1 MLNRHTTG
9 KENVMKGMVRALFL
23 VGTLLFS
30 LAGIAG
36 AATLGVGDTIYIRSG
51 LRTLNGGEFMIYGAP
66 GRIDYLF
73 SSFCLERDESL
84 MTDDTPFIVDS
95 ISDSAQLGG
104 VNTNSG
110 DPLDQKTKWLYWNF
124 LQGRLDDISSFE
136 YNDPYSMDAVQL
148 LIWQTE
154 GEGTPDYSA
163 NASLIQPIMNEL
175 AGYYDATGKDEGFG
189 DVRALNI
196 SYATGGIAQSIL
208 VAVPEPGTMVLLGM
222 GMLGLAVF
230 GKRRMNR

>member
-1 MLNRHTTG
+1 
-9 KENVMKGMVRALFL
+9 MKSMVRALFL
-23 VGTLLFS
+23 VGTLLLS
-30 LAGIAG
+30 LAASAG
-36 AATLGVGDTIYIRSG
+36 ADTLGVGDTIYIRSG
-51 LRTLNGGEFMIYGAP
+51 LRTLNGGEFMVYGAP
-66 GRIDYLF
+66 DRQDYLF

-84 MTDDTPFIVDS
+84 MTDDTPFKVDS

-104 VNTNSG
+104 KNTDSG

-124 LQGRLDDISSFE
+124 VQGRLDDISSFK

-148 LIWQTE
+148 LIWKTE
-154 GEGTPDYSA
+154 DEETPDYSE
-163 NASLIQPIMNEL
+163 NASLIQPIMDDL
-175 AGYYDATGKDEGFG
+175 ADYYDTTGKNEGFG
-189 DVRALNI
+189 DVKALNL

-230 GKRRMNR
+230 GKRRINR